1 MDARAVHYCVYAAND
16 YAPWSKA
23 ITLVSPEWS
32 PEDEA
37 KATKACTNKAG
48 QVRLHNNNTSNH
60 PSAHSAALS
69 PFHHQDLSQRVDS
82 VQGKTMLMLAYKFM
96 RFRKNDV
103 VRPMRLADSGWFLWH
118 EVSGSR

>member
-16 YAPWSKA
+16 YAPWSKV

-60 PSAHSAALS
+60 PSAHSATLS
-69 PFHHQDLSQRVDS
+69 PLSPPGLESARGLCAGQNHVDAGLQVYALPQERCGS
-82 VQGKTMLMLAYKFM
+82 A
-96 RFRKNDV
+96 
-103 VRPMRLADSGWFLWH
+103 H
-118 EVSGSR
+118 EAG